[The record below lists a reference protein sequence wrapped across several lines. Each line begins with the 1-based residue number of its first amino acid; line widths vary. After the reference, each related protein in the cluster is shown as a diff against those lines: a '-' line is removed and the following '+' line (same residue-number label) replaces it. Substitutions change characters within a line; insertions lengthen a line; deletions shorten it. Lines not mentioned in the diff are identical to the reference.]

1 MMTDTAGT
9 RTRDRS
15 DDEPWVVAGVDTHKD
30 THHVAVLN
38 AATGAGLGDMRVPAT
53 PAGYDQPRDFVR
65 SHGRIRMIGIEGT
78 GSYGAGPARALRA
91 AGAPIREVIRP
102 KRPQRRRGK
111 SDPIDAYAAAG
122 RALAEADALPVA
134 KTGTGPCEQI
144 RVLLVE
150 RRSAMKARVA
160 AHRQITALL
169 TTAPDAVRTRFARLS
184 GEGAHRRPGP
194 HAPRPGHPPPPHR
207 RPRERCAAWPAAT
220 GSRADE
226 IADIDTE
233 LRALTARAAPTMLAT
248 KALRRQ
254 PPPPRS
260 PAPATTPA
268 ESAPRPPS
276 PPCAAPPRSPPAPGK
291 TNRHRLNRGG
301 DRQAN
306 REPHPNAPPARRPAH
321 QGLRRPP
328 HRHGQE
334 LQRDT
339 ALPQTRHRPRSMAPA
354 DPPPTRT
361 PHRRPAPTAPRTRT
375 HPHPS
380 RPPPEH
386 PPGPD
391 QRTRT
396 RHTPRHHPH
405 RSIPPMAQHPTT
417 TDPHRLTP
425 IGASRPRP
433 SPSHESHMSHRAG
446 AHCGEP
452 QQEAATARHSG
463 EGFIIISGIIRTGGS
478 PDPEFTPEDIGFSF
492 ANRNDIVSKR
502 FIRVLRRTDSGDPTE
517 L

>member
-15 DDEPWVVAGVDTHKD
+15 DDGPWVVAGVDTHKD

-53 PAGYDQPRDFVR
+53 PAGHDQLHDFVR
-65 SHGRIRMIGIEGT
+65 SRGRIRMIGIEGT
-78 GSYGAGPARALRA
+78 GSYGAGLARALRA

-102 KRPQRRRGK
+102 KRSHRRRGK

-184 GEGAHRRPGP
+184 GGELIGALARTRPAPDADTPASATARTLRRLARRHRIL
-194 HAPRPGHPPPPHR
+194 
-207 RPRERCAAWPAAT
+207 T
-220 GSRADE
+220 DE
-226 IADIDTE
+226 ITDIDTE

-254 PPPPRS
+254 PPPPCS

-276 PPCAAPPRSPPAPGK
+276 PPCAAPPRSPPAPGGPTATDSTAAATDGPTGRCTRSPWSACPATRAPRPTPPASPPRARAAK
-291 TNRHRLNRGG
+291 RYC
-301 DRQAN
+301 AAS
-306 REPHPNAPPARRPAH
+306 NAPSPAK
-321 QGLRRPP
+321 
-328 HRHGQE
+328 HG
-334 LQRDT
+334 T
-339 ALPQTRHRPRSMAPA
+339 
-354 DPPPTRT
+354 
-361 PHRRPAPTAPRTRT
+361 
-375 HPHPS
+375 
-380 RPPPEH
+380 
-386 PPGPD
+386 
-391 QRTRT
+391 
-396 RHTPRHHPH
+396 
-405 RSIPPMAQHPTT
+405 
-417 TDPHRLTP
+417 
-425 IGASRPRP
+425 
-433 SPSHESHMSHRAG
+433 
-446 AHCGEP
+446 C
-452 QQEAATARHSG
+452 
-463 EGFIIISGIIRTGGS
+463 
-478 PDPEFTPEDIGFSF
+478 
-492 ANRNDIVSKR
+492 
-502 FIRVLRRTDSGDPTE
+502 
-517 L
+517 

>member
-78 GSYGAGPARALRA
+78 GSYGAGLARALRA

-102 KRPQRRRGK
+102 KRSQRRRGK

-144 RVLLVE
+144 RVLLAW
-150 RRSAMKARVA
+150 RRSAMKARA
-160 AHRQITALL
+160 
-169 TTAPDAVRTRFARLS
+169 
-184 GEGAHRRPGP
+184 RRPPADHRPAGHRP
-194 HAPRPGHPPPPHR
+194 RRRAHPPRTASAAGSSSTPWPARAPPRPPTPPHR

-248 KALRRQ
+248 KGYGVITTATLLVTAGDNPGRIRTEASFAALCGAAPIPAGPREDQ
-254 PPPPRS
+254 PPPTQPRR
-260 PAPATTPA
+260 
-268 ESAPRPPS
+268 RPTGQLG
-276 PPCAAPPRSPPAPGK
+276 AAPDRPGPPV
-291 TNRHRLNRGG
+291 
-301 DRQAN
+301 
-306 REPHPNAPPARRPAH
+306 RRPAH

-354 DPPPTRT
+354 GPPPTRT

-375 HPHPS
+375 HP
-380 RPPPEH
+380 PPKP
-386 PPGPD
+386 
-391 QRTRT
+391 
-396 RHTPRHHPH
+396 
-405 RSIPPMAQHPTT
+405 PTT
-417 TDPHRLTP
+417 
-425 IGASRPRP
+425 
-433 SPSHESHMSHRAG
+433 
-446 AHCGEP
+446 
-452 QQEAATARHSG
+452 
-463 EGFIIISGIIRTGGS
+463 
-478 PDPEFTPEDIGFSF
+478 
-492 ANRNDIVSKR
+492 
-502 FIRVLRRTDSGDPTE
+502 
-517 L
+517 

>member
-38 AATGAGLGDMRVPAT
+38 AATGAGLGDMQVPAT
-53 PAGYDQPRDFVR
+53 PAGHDQPRDFVR
-65 SHGRIRMIGIEGT
+65 SRGRIRMIGIEGT
-78 GSYGAGPARALRA
+78 GSYGAGLARALRA

-102 KRPQRRRGK
+102 KRSQRRRGK

-184 GEGAHRRPGP
+184 GGELIGALARTRPAPTADTPASTTTRTLRRLARRHRIL
-194 HAPRPGHPPPPHR
+194 
-207 RPRERCAAWPAAT
+207 T
-220 GSRADE
+220 DE
-226 IADIDTE
+226 ITDIDTE

-248 KALRRQ
+248 KGYGVITTATLLVTAGDNPDRIRSEASFAAL
-254 PPPPRS
+254 
-260 PAPATTPA
+260 
-268 ESAPRPPS
+268 
-276 PPCAAPPRSPPAPGK
+276 CGAAPIPAGPGR

-306 REPHPNAPPARRPAH
+306 REPHTNAPPARRPAH

-334 LQRDT
+334 PQRDP

-361 PHRRPAPTAPRTRT
+361 PHRRPAPPAPRTRT

-417 TDPHRLTP
+417 TDPHHLTP
-425 IGASRPRP
+425 IGASASVLGSAGEGVRGSGGGPGARLDNPAGPGARPDDPSGPAGAQPGEDLGARAGPGGLARPRVP
-433 SPSHESHMSHRAG
+433 PGR
-446 AHCGEP
+446 P
-452 QQEAATARHSG
+452 R
-463 EGFIIISGIIRTGGS
+463 
-478 PDPEFTPEDIGFSF
+478 FS
-492 ANRNDIVSKR
+492 ASA
-502 FIRVLRRTDSGDPTE
+502 
-517 L
+517 